1 MLETKKILVTGG
13 AGFIGTNLI
22 KKLVESSNE
31 VYSLDNYFMGSKT
44 NHVAGANYIEGDI
57 NQIDKLINF
66 QPDFVFHLGEYSRV
80 EQSFNDMPLVF
91 NTNIKG
97 LYEVL
102 KFCVTNKSKLI
113 YAGSS
118 TKFATGKIKG
128 RSSPYS
134 WSKAANTEFIK
145 NYANWYNL
153 DYAITYFY
161 NAYGPFERTS
171 GKYATLI
178 GIFTKQMQCGKKL
191 TVVKPGTQVRNFT
204 HVDDIVAGL
213 VTVAE
218 KGKGDG
224 FGIGNKKKYSVLEV
238 AKMFGGKIHYLP
250 ERLGN
255 REAATL
261 KDQLTKDLG
270 WRPQIQ
276 LEEYINQLK
285 HKKWQIS

>member
-1 MLETKKILVTGG
+1 MKKILVTGG

-22 KKLVESSNE
+22 KNLVEKSNK
-31 VYSLDNYFMGSKT
+31 VYSLDNYSMGSKS
-44 NHVAGANYIEGDI
+44 NHVSRAHYVEGDI
-57 NQIDKLINF
+57 NQIEKLINF
-66 QPDFVFHLGEYSRV
+66 NPDFVFHLGEYSRV
-80 EQSFNDMPLVF
+80 EESFNDMPIVF

-97 LYEVL
+97 LYEIL
-102 KFCVTNKSKLI
+102 KFCVNSKAKLI

-118 TKFATGKIKG
+118 TKFATGPEKE

-145 NYANWYNL
+145 NYSNWYNL

-178 GIFTKQMQCGKKL
+178 GIFTKLMQCGKTL

-204 HVDDIVAGL
+204 HVDDIVSGL
-213 VTVAE
+213 MTVAE
-218 KGKGDG
+218 KGSGDG
-224 FGIGNKKKYSVLEV
+224 FGIGNKNQYSVLEV
-238 AKMFGGKIHYLP
+238 ARMFGGKIQYIP
-250 ERLGN
+250 ERPGN
-255 REAATL
+255 REGAVL
-261 KDQLTKDLG
+261 KDKLTKDLG

-285 HKKWQIS
+285 HNNWQIS